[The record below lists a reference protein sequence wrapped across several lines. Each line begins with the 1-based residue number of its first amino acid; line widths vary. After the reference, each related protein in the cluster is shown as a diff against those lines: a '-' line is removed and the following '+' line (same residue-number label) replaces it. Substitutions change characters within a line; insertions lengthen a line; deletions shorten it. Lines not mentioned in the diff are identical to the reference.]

1 MNTQTSINFKEMEYE
16 ESWLERLSYKAKE
29 QGTDAF
35 TKEEVEWAIK
45 QTDYK
50 YFGDYEFSDQQK
62 MAVDILV
69 WAAQEYVK

>member
-1 MNTQTSINFKEMEYE
+1 MNFTEMSYHDFYMDRTSWTAQQKSPIF
-16 ESWLERLSYKAKE
+16 
-29 QGTDAF
+29 F
-35 TKEEVEWAIK
+35 TKEEVQWAVK

-69 WAAQEYVK
+69 WVAQEKIREYEEKA

>member
-16 ESWLERLSYKAKE
+16 EFWLERLSYKAKE
-29 QGTDAF
+29 QGTDTF

>member
-1 MNTQTSINFKEMEYE
+1 MNLKEIDYDTF
-16 ESWLERLSYKAKE
+16 WLERLSWKAKE
-29 QGTDAF
+29 TGMDTF
-35 TKEEVEWAIK
+35 TKDEVEWAIK

-69 WAAQEYVK
+69 WVAGEYLK